1 MNYLNLTD
9 CRVHTHLELNRAE
22 VHNAF
27 NAQFI
32 EEIDQ
37 VLRSLAQAPA
47 PKPLLLSAAGP
58 SFSAGADLSWMQSM
72 AAASEADNVA
82 DALKLASLM
91 RNLAFFPAPTIARV
105 QGSAYGGGVG
115 LIACCDIAIGVSH
128 AKFGLTESRLGLV
141 PAVISPYVISAI
153 GSRWAAR
160 YFMTGESF
168 DAAQAHQLGLLHDVV
183 SVETL
188 DKQIEDLFASLVKA
202 GPQAAIQAKKLVQR
216 VNGRTQSQQEQLDQ
230 ANALLIARL
239 RVSREG
245 REGIAAFLQK
255 RKPSWLAD

>member
-1 MNYLNLTD
+1 MNYLNLTHFQS
-9 CRVHTHLELNRAE
+9 HTHLELNRAD

-37 VLRSLAQAPA
+37 VLRSLAQTSS
-47 PKPLLLSAAGP
+47 PKPLLLSAAGA
-58 SFSAGADLSWMQSM
+58 SFSAGADLAWMQSM
-72 AAASEADNVA
+72 AVASEADNVA

-115 LIACCDIAIGVSH
+115 LIACCDIAIGVGQ

-153 GSRWAAR
+153 GSRWATR
-160 YFMTGESF
+160 YFITGESF
-168 DAAQAHQLGLLHDVV
+168 DAAKAQQLGLLHDVV
-183 SVETL
+183 SAEQL
-188 DKQIEDLFASLVKA
+188 DKHIDDMFASLVKA
-202 GPQAAIQAKKLVQR
+202 GPQAALQAKKLVQR
-216 VNGRTQSQQEQLDQ
+216 ISGRTQAQQEQLDED
-230 ANALLIARL
+230 NARLIASL
-239 RVSREG
+239 RVSPEG
-245 REGIAAFLQK
+245 QEGIAAFLQK
-255 RKPSWLAD
+255 RKPSWLAG